1 MSQQDMR
8 MRERQR
14 QREVELEE
22 EEEERPW
29 WEAEGVEET
38 INESQLMRDKTE

>member
-14 QREVELEE
+14 QREVE

>member
-8 MRERQR
+8 MRARQR
-14 QREVELEE
+14 QREVE